1 MIKFISFLI
10 PTIQHKLNSF
20 DDFFFRLEEETQN
33 FLEELGSYY
42 LLGLGNYSYDGC
54 LEYANA
60 EQLLEEHDVLIDDY
74 IEETKDSNLTIINL
88 VEYLGY

>member
-1 MIKFISFLI
+1 MLKYFSFLI
-10 PTIQHKLNSF
+10 PTIQHKLNNF
-20 DDFFFRLEEETQN
+20 DNFFFELEEETQN
-33 FLEELGSYY
+33 FLEELDSYY

-54 LEYANA
+54 LCYEDAD
-60 EQLLEEHDVLIDDY
+60 QLLEEHGFNADDY